1 MSLLKGAG
9 ALSER
14 ITFQRQVVTVD
25 DIGNRQNSWSDYFTC
40 WASVS
45 TSTLN
50 NAREKNEAA
59 QTLEQERLDFT
70 VRYSSQTSEIRSS
83 EYRIIFKE
91 RIYNIDHVDIGE
103 SKKQALKFSGY
114 LVRR

>member
-1 MSLLKGAG
+1 MALFKGAG

-14 ITFQRQVVTVD
+14 VKFQKQIVSVD
-25 DIGNRQNSWSDYFTC
+25 EVGNRINTWSDYISC
-40 WASVS
+40 WASVKS
-45 TSTLN
+45 ASG
-50 NAREKNEAA
+50 EKAGEKEDAA
-59 QTLEQERLDFT
+59 QTLEQDRLDFT